1 MSGKQAA
8 ITLVLVLV
16 IFTVG
21 FVLRVEST
29 SIPGISAD
37 EKAYYE
43 DQSGHPYMYELDSY
57 YNYRLTKNYLDHG
70 YMGDTIVNGR
80 EWDMHSYAPS
90 GVPMDYPPLIVYIT
104 ALVYKFIN
112 LFSSVPLLTI
122 CFWLPAFT
130 GPLAGIVAY
139 FFVGRF
145 TNRYGAFAA
154 GIFAV
159 TAPIYFTRSVP
170 GWFDT
175 DMFNVFFPLLV
186 TWIFVE
192 AVQAKEIKNQII
204 LSVLAAFFMFL
215 FALAWN
221 GWQYQF
227 YILVAFTAL
236 YILLRKFKGHEV
248 KNLIYILSIFF
259 TFTLILVGVFTG
271 FLNVLKLFNSI
282 PELFSLT
289 SAQGLWAPWPDI
301 YVSVS
306 ELAVPSWE
314 EVVSGVGI
322 AFFGGVLG
330 LIWILR
336 ILINK
341 KLKKRFLSRM
351 TCFFYA
357 LLVVWTLI
365 GLLSLKEGFRF
376 ILLLVPPMVVSS
388 GIMVGISVDYLSL
401 LKKSEKFT
409 IFGRNEKIIKAL
421 SLFILLLVTVPAVF
435 GAYETFSD
443 LKPGADDDLWNAA
456 GWMSNNTPQDTVIIS
471 DWDYGHM
478 LSAVAARPVS
488 FDGRTAYIET
498 LPSRQFDSAYPFGS
512 QSPSTSREY
521 WIYRAFAT
529 DNESLSLGIFNMITT
544 SGDLGYITLDKYT
557 GNTTK
562 SVEMLNN
569 ILGVDKETAE
579 IILTKNY
586 GLNQTSAEDVL
597 QYTHPAN
604 PRHFVVLTY
613 GWNGLKWIFQFGSWD
628 FNKMQGENYTYSCG
642 NINVNGNILSAS
654 NGIKMNLETE
664 DITWKNEVPYCV
676 INVTG
681 GNVEKR
687 YVDKNSNFCI
697 VLLMNNMHS
706 VVIDKQF
713 ENSTFTKLW
722 LERSNSTV
730 FKSVYENEN
739 AAVWEPV

>member
-1 MSGKQAA
+1 MSKKQAA
-8 ITLVLVLV
+8 ITVTLILI
-16 IFTVG
+16 IFMVG

-29 SIPGISAD
+29 TIPGIPSD

-43 DQSGHPYMYELDSY
+43 DQSGNPYMYELDSY

-70 YMGDTIVNGR
+70 YMGDTIINGR

-104 ALVYKFIN
+104 ALIYKFIN

-130 GPLAGIVAY
+130 GPLAGVVAY

-192 AVQAKEIKNQII
+192 AVQAKEIKNKMI
-204 LSVLAAFFMFL
+204 LSTLAAISMFL
-215 FALAWN
+215 FALGWN

-227 YILVAFTAL
+227 YLLVAFTVL
-236 YILLRKFKGHEV
+236 YILWRKFKGNEV
-248 KNLIYILSIFF
+248 KNLIYTTAVFF
-259 TFTLILVGVFTG
+259 TFTLVLVGVFTG
-271 FLNVLKLFNSI
+271 LLNILKLFNSI

-314 EVVSGVGI
+314 EVVSGVGP
-322 AFFGGVLG
+322 AFAGGILG
-330 LIWILR
+330 LIWIFR

-341 KLKKRFLSRM
+341 KLKKRFLSKM
-351 TCFFYA
+351 TWFFYV
-357 LLVVWTLI
+357 LLIVWTLVGI
-365 GLLSLKEGFRF
+365 LSLKEGTRF

-388 GIMVGISVDYLSL
+388 GIMVGIAVDYLSL
-401 LKKSEKFT
+401 LKKSEKFP
-409 IFGRNEKIIKAL
+409 IFRRNENLIKAL
-421 SLFILLLVTVPAVF
+421 ALFILLLVTVPAVF
-435 GAYETFSD
+435 GAYETFPG

-456 GWMSNNTPQDTVIIS
+456 IWMSNNTPEDTVIIS
-471 DWDYGHM
+471 DWDYGHL
-478 LSAVAARPVS
+478 LSAVADRPVS

-521 WIYRAFAT
+521 WIYKAFVT
-529 DNESLSLGIFNMITT
+529 DNESLSLGIFNMIAT
-544 SGDLGYITLDKYT
+544 SGDMGYTTLDKYT

-562 SVEMLNN
+562 SVEILNN
-569 ILGVDKETAE
+569 ILGVDRGAAE
-579 IILTKNY
+579 IVLTKNY

-597 QYTHPAN
+597 QYTHPVN

-613 GWNGLKWIFQFGSWD
+613 GLSGVYWIFHFGSWD
-628 FNKMQGENYTYSCG
+628 FNKMQGGNYTYSYG
-642 NINVNGNILSAS
+642 DIKIDENTLDTTNN
-654 NGIKMNLETE
+654 IKMDLKTGNVVWNGKT
-664 DITWKNEVPYCV
+664 PYSV
-676 INVTG
+676 INITDG
-681 GNVEKR
+681 TVETH
-687 YVDKNSNFCI
+687 YINKNSNFCI
-697 VLLMNNMHS
+697 VFLMNNMQS
-706 VVIDKQF
+706 IVIDKQF

-730 FKSVYENEN
+730 FKSIYENQN
-739 AAVWEPV
+739 AAIWEPV